1 MGRALQRKRWLFV
14 VRRHLIRCC
23 RSDPCRVIDTA
34 GPAPNRWFCNSGRHR
49 IIATTNEAQQQT
61 KRNNTRSVLV
71 RPAAAVWR
79 TPAQGFQR
87 PPLQPSKVCTMS
99 PKASSLQSAS
109 PDVKQA
115 EEEQVTQAIEAELT
129 DEQLTQLAEGASS
142 WGAHCNS
149 GGSC

>member
-1 MGRALQRKRWLFV
+1 MVLQKRPASDH
-14 VRRHLIRCC
+14 RNNK
-23 RSDPCRVIDTA
+23 RS
-34 GPAPNRWFCNSGRHR
+34 
-49 IIATTNEAQQQT
+49 ATTDEAQQHT
-61 KRNNTRSVLV
+61 KRNNTRSVLGAPCRRGV
-71 RPAAAVWR
+71 AHSCTRFST
-79 TPAQGFQR
+79 TPT
-87 PPLQPSKVCTMS
+87 PTTQPSKVCTMS